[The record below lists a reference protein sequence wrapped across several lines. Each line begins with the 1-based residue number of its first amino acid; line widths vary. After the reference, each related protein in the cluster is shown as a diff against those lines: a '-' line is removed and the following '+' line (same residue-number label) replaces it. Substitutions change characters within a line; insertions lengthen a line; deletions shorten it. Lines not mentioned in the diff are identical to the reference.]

1 MSLLSDTRH
10 LADVF
15 RALSEETR
23 VQMIALLLEGQ
34 ELCVCDFVNVLGI
47 TESKASR
54 HLRYLD
60 NGGLLEDRRDGV
72 WVRYRI
78 RSDADE
84 ATQVVLRAIETGF
97 DEKSRAELTKRLADW
112 RARKY
117 GAQVV
122 CG

>member
-1 MSLLSDTRH
+1 
-10 LADVF
+10 LADLF

-47 TESKASR
+47 TQSKASR

-60 NGGLLEDRRDGV
+60 NGGLLEDRRNGV

-84 ATQVVLRAIETGF
+84 ATRAVLRAIETGL
-97 DEKSRAELTKRLADW
+97 DERSRAELSKRLADW
-112 RARKY
+112 RLRKY